1 MIISTIVFKEIIIT
15 KTNERTENK
24 QRSNKY
30 ISIDTS
36 IWKNKERNS

>member
-30 ISIDTS
+30 ISIDTN
-36 IWKNKERNS
+36 IWKNKERNR